1 MMNEKK
7 VLQQEIMR
15 ETQQVTQMYM
25 SRGNTEEIVR
35 KSQELDA
42 LIVKWYEL
50 HNSIDVAS

>member
-15 ETQQVTQMYM
+15 EREELTQMYM

>member
-7 VLQQEIMR
+7 VLQPEIMKER
-15 ETQQVTQMYM
+15 EELAQMYM

-42 LIVKWYEL
+42 LIVKWYAL
-50 HNSIDVAS
+50 QNSIDVAS

>member
-1 MMNEKK
+1 MNEKK

-15 ETQQVTQMYM
+15 EREELTQMYM